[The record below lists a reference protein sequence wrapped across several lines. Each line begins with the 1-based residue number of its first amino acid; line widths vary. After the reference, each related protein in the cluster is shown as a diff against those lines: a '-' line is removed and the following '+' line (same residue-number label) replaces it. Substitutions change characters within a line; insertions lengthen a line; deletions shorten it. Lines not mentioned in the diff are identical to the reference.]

1 MAKGYITFLLFLFI
15 IILPGLVY
23 ASDIE
28 IQSERIS
35 ISDLDQIHHIYYI
48 SDLWKF
54 MPGDDLNWASPGYDD
69 SNWSIVSTYLSEF
82 DLAFTDW
89 NGTGWFRL
97 YIEVDST
104 LVNKP
109 VALLTETH
117 NGASE
122 IYFNGNKL
130 FEMGKFSTV
139 PGEYQSEFERSPRII
154 VFPDESPQLLAVRYA
169 NFDAD
174 FFLDLKNYAG
184 FRFQLGDAEYHLAN
198 HHDNDSSNQMLL
210 LFFLGGLLVFTAI
223 HALIFGFNRN
233 ETRNLF
239 FSLFTLFLALMII
252 GLILVQI
259 VRSPILSIYL
269 INLSQIC
276 WLLAILLA
284 LRFVYSLYYTKT
296 PGIYWLFILFGLI
309 IVTVIWYNGNS
320 ISLLIEFFIFIT
332 IVEIIRVLIL
342 IFAQKEKG
350 AWIIG
355 IGMLFFAMGIL
366 YRVSVNVEL
375 FDGDPVTGSVFG
387 SGLMILSMSVFLSRD
402 FAMTQKR
409 LGSKLEEVKIL
420 SARAIEQERINK
432 KIEIESKLLEAE
444 HSRKS
449 KELEEARALQL
460 SMLPKKLPDFRKLDV
475 AVWMETATEVGGD
488 YYDYHIDRNGNVTF
502 VLGDA
507 TGHGLK
513 AGIMVATAKSYFHTL
528 AGNYDNLTILQKM
541 SSGFRNLDLKL
552 MFMGILLMK
561 IEGEQAIVTSAGM
574 PPLLWYQKDN
584 NNVKTLVQKGLP
596 LGTKVNYNYESV
608 SVHAKPGDILL
619 LMSDGLMELFNN
631 ERQILGLD
639 AIEQIVF
646 HNSAKSAREIID
658 ELKVLAEKWAGPNNN
673 DDDITIMLIKIR
685 ES

>member
-1 MAKGYITFLLFLFI
+1 MGKGHITFLLFLCI

-23 ASDIE
+23 ASDME

-35 ISDLDQIHHIYYI
+35 ISDLDQTHHIYYI

-54 MPGDDLNWASPGYDD
+54 MPGDDLSWASPGYDD

-89 NGTGWFRL
+89 NGTGWFRV

-130 FEMGKFSTV
+130 FEMGKFSTI
-139 PGEYQSEFERSPRII
+139 PGEYQSVFERSPRII

-198 HHDNDSSNQMLL
+198 HNDYDSSNQMLL

-284 LRFVYSLYYTKT
+284 LRFVYSLHYTKT

-309 IVTVIWYNGNS
+309 IVSVIWYNGNS

-342 IFAQKEKG
+342 VFAQKEKG

-375 FDGDPVTGSVFG
+375 FDGDPVTGSVLG

-528 AGNYDNLTILQKM
+528 AGNYDNLTILKKM

-561 IEGEQAIVTSAGM
+561 FEGEQAILTSAGM

-584 NNVKTLVQKGLP
+584 NTVKTLVQKGLP
-596 LGTKVNYNYESV
+596 LGTKVNYNYQSA

>member
-1 MAKGYITFLLFLFI
+1 MGKGYITFLLFLCI

-23 ASDIE
+23 ASDME

-35 ISDLDQIHHIYYI
+35 ISDLDQTHHIYYI

-54 MPGDDLNWASPGYDD
+54 MPGDDLSWASPGYDD

-89 NGTGWFRL
+89 NGTGWFRV

-130 FEMGKFSTV
+130 FEMGKFSTI
-139 PGEYQSEFERSPRII
+139 PGEYQSVFERSPRII

-198 HHDNDSSNQMLL
+198 HNDYDSSNQMLL

-284 LRFVYSLYYTKT
+284 LRFVYSLHYTKT

-309 IVTVIWYNGNS
+309 IVSVIWYNGNS

-342 IFAQKEKG
+342 VFAQKEKG

-375 FDGDPVTGSVFG
+375 FDGDPVTGSVLG

-528 AGNYDNLTILQKM
+528 AGNYDNLTILKKM

-561 IEGEQAIVTSAGM
+561 FEGEQAILTSAGM

-584 NNVKTLVQKGLP
+584 NTVKTLVQKGLP
-596 LGTKVNYNYESV
+596 LGTKVNYNYQSA